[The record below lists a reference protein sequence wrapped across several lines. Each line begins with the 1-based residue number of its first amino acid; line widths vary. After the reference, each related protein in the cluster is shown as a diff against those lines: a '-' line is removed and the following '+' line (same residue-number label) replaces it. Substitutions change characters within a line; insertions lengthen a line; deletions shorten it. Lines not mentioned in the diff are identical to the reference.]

1 MRTILLSIIG
11 AVLMMANIKVFAQ
24 DASLPTTT
32 ASLKLEGIDFSR
44 ADSSVAIR
52 KLMNEIPQMEPML
65 YPDKIASF
73 RETFENYFEYKK
85 EVCNG
90 AFTTMIVDEKEGVKQ
105 NKSLDKLSKEE
116 KSLCVKDLKEL
127 HVGFINNMFIWR
139 KKYLDY
145 VHEQR
150 LNELNTI
157 KQNSINEIQRS
168 YEKR

>member
-1 MRTILLSIIG
+1 MRTFLLSIFG
-11 AVLMMANIKVFAQ
+11 AVLTMANIESHAQ
-24 DASLPTTT
+24 DAIVPTTT
-32 ASLKLEGIDFSR
+32 ATLKLEGIDFSR

-52 KLMNEIPQMEPML
+52 KLMNEIPQMEPVY

-105 NKSLDKLSKEE
+105 TKSLDKLSREE
-116 KSLCVKDLKEL
+116 KNLCVKDLKEL
-127 HVGFINNMFIWR
+127 HVSFINNMFIWR

-145 VHEQR
+145 VYEQR
-150 LNELNTI
+150 LKELSII
-157 KQNSINEIQRS
+157 KQNSIDEIQRS
-168 YEKR
+168 YEKK

>member
-1 MRTILLSIIG
+1 MRTILLSIFG
-11 AVLMMANIKVFAQ
+11 AVLMMANIEGYAQ

-32 ASLKLEGIDFSR
+32 ATSELEGVDFSR

-65 YPDKIASF
+65 YPDKIALF

-90 AFTTMIVDEKEGVKQ
+90 AFTTLIVDEKEGVKQ
-105 NKSLDKLSKEE
+105 TKSLDKLSKEE
-116 KSLCVKDLKEL
+116 KNLCVKDLKEL
-127 HVGFINNMFIWR
+127 HVSFINNMFTWR

-145 VHEQR
+145 VYEQR
-150 LNELNTI
+150 LKELNII